1 MSAGMMLIS
10 VVRRGRG
17 DRVVAIAKAA
27 GAKGS
32 TVLLGRGTA
41 QNRWLLYLGL
51 ADTEKELVFTI
62 ASREE
67 MPPII
72 AALRDSP
79 DICSKVPGIGFTLD
93 VSYFLHSG
101 KIDYKPVKTLAHS
114 LGGDNMGEHELI
126 CVITNY
132 GFADDIMHAARAA
145 GAKGGTII
153 KARGTGTEEDSS
165 FFGITIVPEKEM
177 LMILARRDESLPIM
191 EAVRNCSCLATPG
204 VGIVFCMP
212 VENFFPLG
220 KKANSQ

>member
-10 VVRRGRG
+10 VVNRGRG
-17 DRVVAIAKAA
+17 DKVVAIAKAA

-32 TVLLGRGTA
+32 TVIFGRGTA
-41 QNRWLLYLGL
+41 RSLWLFYLGL

-62 ASREE
+62 APREE
-67 MPPII
+67 MARII
-72 AALRDSP
+72 AALRNAP
-79 DICSKVPGIGFTLD
+79 DLCGKIPGIGFTLD

-101 KIDYKPVKTLAHS
+101 KFDYDASQTRDS
-114 LGGDNMGEHELI
+114 LNGENMGEHELI
-126 CVITNY
+126 CVIANS
-132 GFADDIMHAARAA
+132 GFADDIMHAARDA

-177 LMILARRDESLPIM
+177 LMILSRKDESGPILD
-191 EAVRNCSCLATPG
+191 AVRNCSCLSTPG
-204 VGIVFCMP
+204 MGIVFCMP

-220 KKANSQ
+220 KKVD

>member
-17 DRVVAIAKAA
+17 DKVVAIAKAA

-32 TVLLGRGTA
+32 TVLFGRGTA
-41 QNRWLLYLGL
+41 RSLWLLYLGL

-72 AALRDSP
+72 DALRKAP
-79 DICSKVPGIGFTLD
+79 DLCGKVPGIGFTID

-101 KIDYKPVKTLAHS
+101 KTDYNASQTGTDS
-114 LGGDNMGEHELI
+114 LNGENMGEHELI
-126 CVITNY
+126 CVIANS
-132 GFADDIMHAARAA
+132 GFADDIMHAARDA

-177 LMILARRDESLPIM
+177 LMILARKNESEPILD
-191 EAVRNCSCLATPG
+191 AVRNCSCLSTPG
-204 VGIVFCMP
+204 MGIVFCMP

-220 KKANSQ
+220 KKANSK